1 MVLHMMESLSLEKA
15 QLTRIIT
22 SGKMNINAR
31 ILPKVANF
39 SILGSLGVTIY
50 WLYQLNV
57 IAVYA
62 PDSMVVMVR
71 SV

>member
-1 MVLHMMESLSLEKA
+1 IVESLSLEKA